1 MIALALRALLAH
13 KLRSAVLAGGFG
25 LGVSVIANL
34 LGIGAVML
42 EQAGAPAL
50 AGGGDLV
57 VAGSVGRVTSARF
70 LLGSVLV
77 RPAFADRVTVAVPNE
92 RRTLYLVRHG
102 VARDRRD
109 GDGRDRD
116 GGDRNGDVR
125 DVRTVPVVARGG
137 IPSLERRLGDEE
149 TSGVAAWIDAPAD
162 RAWTAPDPGD
172 VLRAMDRFH
181 PIPDVPDRADAWAEW
196 LYFNGRQGD
205 ARFYLTFLVG
215 PENEPGRRLAGV
227 RLQLDDGGRRSA
239 WGEAAE
245 VDAEQ
250 VLAEAP
256 DLTIG
261 RSRVRLEDG
270 RFRIKLDLPRMAEA
284 PAVAPGPATAGGV
297 EGSLPRAERAPARPG
312 PGAAA
317 GDAEVGPPR
326 LDETPAGAHGPGAAP
341 SDRAVGAPRA
351 SETAGA
357 SGAAADAPLALPI
370 TTAADR
376 VTGEILLD
384 PDPGRSLPP
393 FTIRGARGW
402 TTGYVVPVMSG
413 TLDGALDV
421 GGRTLSLAGGTGYHD
436 HNWGHWEGVSWQW
449 GQVAGG
455 GFSFVYGR
463 VYPPADAADPE
474 HMPGFLLALGPD
486 GPVGYA
492 TRVTI
497 EERDG
502 VASDGPERIVVR
514 ARSRALD
521 LTMTLGVEDRVVSR
535 MDRAAIGNGLDFH
548 QMRAAYHVR
557 GRVGEQEVDFT
568 AAGAAET
575 FRGRPIPPPPR

>member
-1 MIALALRALLAH
+1 MITLALRALLAH

-70 LLGSVLV
+70 LLGSVLD
-77 RPAFADRVTVAVPNE
+77 RPAFADRVTVGVPNE
-92 RRTLYLVRHG
+92 RRTLYLVRD
-102 VARDRRD
+102 A
-109 GDGRDRD
+109 
-116 GGDRNGDVR
+116 
-125 DVRTVPVVARGG
+125 RTVPVAVRGG

-181 PIPDVPDRADAWAEW
+181 PIPDVPHRADSWAEW

-205 ARFYLTFLVG
+205 ARFYLTLLVG

-245 VDAEQ
+245 VDTEQ

-256 DLTIG
+256 DLSIG

-270 RFRIKLDLPRMAEA
+270 RYRITLDLPRMAAAVDA
-284 PAVAPGPATAGGV
+284 PATVP
-297 EGSLPRAERAPARPG
+297 
-312 PGAAA
+312 AAA
-317 GDAEVGPPR
+317 G
-326 LDETPAGAHGPGAAP
+326 
-341 SDRAVGAPRA
+341 
-351 SETAGA
+351 
-357 SGAAADAPLALPI
+357 
-370 TTAADR
+370 DR

-421 GGRTLSLAGGTGYHD
+421 GGRTLSLAGGSGYHD

-497 EERDG
+497 DERDAAATG
-502 VASDGPERIVVR
+502 EPEHITVR

-535 MDRAAIGNGLDFH
+535 MDRASIGNALDFH

-557 GRVGEQEVDFT
+557 GRVGDEEVDFT

-575 FRGRPIPPPPR
+575 FRGRPIPLPPR

>member
-1 MIALALRALLAH
+1 MITLAFRALLAH

-70 LLGSVLV
+70 LLGSVLD

-92 RRTLYLVRHG
+92 RRTLYLVR
-102 VARDRRD
+102 
-109 GDGRDRD
+109 D
-116 GGDRNGDVR
+116 GG
-125 DVRTVPVVARGG
+125 TVPVAVRGG

-149 TSGVAAWIDAPAD
+149 TSGVSAWNDAPAD
-162 RAWTAPDPGD
+162 RAWTEPDPGD

-181 PIPDVPDRADAWAEW
+181 PIPDVPHRADSWAEW

-245 VDAEQ
+245 VDAAQ

-261 RSRVRLEDG
+261 RSRVRLEGG
-270 RFRIKLDLPRMAEA
+270 RYRITLDLPRMAEA
-284 PAVAPGPATAGGV
+284 PP
-297 EGSLPRAERAPARPG
+297 
-312 PGAAA
+312 
-317 GDAEVGPPR
+317 
-326 LDETPAGAHGPGAAP
+326 
-341 SDRAVGAPRA
+341 GAPR
-351 SETAGA
+351 
-357 SGAAADAPLALPI
+357 P
-370 TTAADR
+370 TAAGTTTTTTTTSSSSSSDR
-376 VTGEILLD
+376 LIGEIVLD

-474 HMPGFLLALGPD
+474 HMPGFLLALGSD

-497 EERDG
+497 DERDG
-502 VASDGPERIVVR
+502 AASDGPERIVVR

-535 MDRAAIGNGLDFH
+535 MDRASIGNALDFH

-575 FRGRPIPPPPR
+575 FRGRPIPPQPR

>member
-1 MIALALRALLAH
+1 
-13 KLRSAVLAGGFG
+13 
-25 LGVSVIANL
+25 
-34 LGIGAVML
+34 
-42 EQAGAPAL
+42 
-50 AGGGDLV
+50 
-57 VAGSVGRVTSARF
+57 
-70 LLGSVLV
+70 
-77 RPAFADRVTVAVPNE
+77 
-92 RRTLYLVRHG
+92 
-102 VARDRRD
+102 
-109 GDGRDRD
+109 
-116 GGDRNGDVR
+116 
-125 DVRTVPVVARGG
+125 
-137 IPSLERRLGDEE
+137 
-149 TSGVAAWIDAPAD
+149 
-162 RAWTAPDPGD
+162 
-172 VLRAMDRFH
+172 MDRFH
-181 PIPDVPDRADAWAEW
+181 PIPDVPDRADSWAEW

-215 PENEPGRRLAGV
+215 PEHEPGRRLAGV

-245 VDAEQ
+245 VDAAQ

-270 RFRIKLDLPRMAEA
+270 RYRITLDLPRMAEA
-284 PAVAPGPATAGGV
+284 PPA
-297 EGSLPRAERAPARPG
+297 
-312 PGAAA
+312 
-317 GDAEVGPPR
+317 
-326 LDETPAGAHGPGAAP
+326 
-341 SDRAVGAPRA
+341 SDR
-351 SETAGA
+351 
-357 SGAAADAPLALPI
+357 L
-370 TTAADR
+370 
-376 VTGEILLD
+376 TGQIVLN

-421 GGRTLSLAGGTGYHD
+421 GGRMLSLAGGSGYHD

-497 EERDG
+497 DERDG
-502 VASDGPERIVVR
+502 AGSDGPQRIVVR

-521 LTMTLGVEDRVVSR
+521 LTMTLGVQDRVVSR
-535 MDRAAIGNGLDFH
+535 MDRASIGNALDFH

>member
-1 MIALALRALLAH
+1 MITLALRALLAH

-50 AGGGDLV
+50 AGGGDVV
-57 VAGSVGRVTSARF
+57 VAGTVGRVPSARF
-70 LLGSVLV
+70 LLGSVLD
-77 RPAFADRVTVAVPNE
+77 RPAFADRVTVAVPSA
-92 RRTLYLVRHG
+92 RRTLYLVRSG
-102 VARDRRD
+102 GAAGAAD
-109 GDGRDRD
+109 GD
-116 GGDRNGDVR
+116 GDVR
-125 DVRTVPVVARGG
+125 DGRTVPVAARGG

-149 TSGVAAWIDAPAD
+149 TSGAAAWIDAPVD
-162 RAWTAPDPGD
+162 RAWTAPDAGD

-181 PIPDVPDRADAWAEW
+181 PIPDVPARAGSWAEW
-196 LYFNGRQGD
+196 LYFNGRAGET
-205 ARFYLTFLVG
+205 RFYLTFLVG
-215 PENEPGRRLAGV
+215 PEREPGRRLAGV
-227 RLQLDDGGRRSA
+227 RLQLDDGGRLVA
-239 WGEAAE
+239 YGETAE
-245 VDAEQ
+245 VDAAR

-256 DLTIG
+256 DLAIG
-261 RSRVRLEDG
+261 RSRVRLDG
-270 RFRIKLDLPRMAEA
+270 GRYRITLDLPRVAEV
-284 PAVAPGPATAGGV
+284 PAGAVEAEPAGVPGEPAGAPGAVPRRLAGASPAGAVEAEPAGGV
-297 EGSLPRAERAPARPG
+297 EAESL
-312 PGAAA
+312 
-317 GDAEVGPPR
+317 V
-326 LDETPAGAHGPGAAP
+326 
-341 SDRAVGAPRA
+341 
-351 SETAGA
+351 
-357 SGAAADAPLALPI
+357 
-370 TTAADR
+370 
-376 VTGEILLD
+376 GEIVLD

-393 FTIRGARGW
+393 FTIRGAGGW

-421 GGRTLSLAGGTGYHD
+421 GGRTFSLAGGTGYHD

-474 HMPGFLLALGPD
+474 HMPGFLLVLGPD

-497 EERDG
+497 DERDAAG
-502 VASDGPERIVVR
+502 TGEPEHIRVR

-521 LTMTLGVEDRVVSR
+521 LTMEIDVEDRVVSR

-548 QMRAAYHVR
+548 QMRASYRVR
-557 GRVGEQEVDFT
+557 GRVGEQHVDFT

-575 FRGRPIPPPPR
+575 FRGRPLPPPAL

>member
-1 MIALALRALLAH
+1 MITLAIRALLAH

-50 AGGGDLV
+50 GGGGDLV

-70 LLGSVLV
+70 LLGSVLD
-77 RPAFADRVTVAVPNE
+77 RPAFADRLTVAVPNE
-92 RRTLYLVRHG
+92 RRTLYLVRG
-102 VARDRRD
+102 
-109 GDGRDRD
+109 GDAGTGGGRG
-116 GGDRNGDVR
+116 GGDRDAGAR
-125 DVRTVPVVARGG
+125 DARTVPVAARGG

-149 TSGVAAWIDAPAD
+149 TSGVAAWMDAPDD
-162 RAWTAPDPGD
+162 RAWTAPEPGD

-181 PIPDVPDRADAWAEW
+181 PIPDVPARADSWAEW
-196 LYFNGRQGD
+196 LYFNGRKGD

-215 PENEPGRRLAGV
+215 PEREPGRRLAGV

-239 WGEAAE
+239 YGETAE
-245 VDAEQ
+245 VDAAR

-261 RSRVRLEDG
+261 RSRVRLDG
-270 RFRIKLDLPRMAEA
+270 GRYRITLDLPRMEEA
-284 PAVAPGPATAGGV
+284 PAGAPGTVPAD
-297 EGSLPRAERAPARPG
+297 GS
-312 PGAAA
+312 AAA
-317 GDAEVGPPR
+317 
-326 LDETPAGAHGPGAAP
+326 PAGALEAVPAYDSAAAPAGALEAVPAGGPAGAPAAAADGPGAAP
-341 SDRAVGAPRA
+341 
-351 SETAGA
+351 AGA
-357 SGAAADAPLALPI
+357 LEAVPADAPGTVPAAGPGAAPAAAADHLA
-370 TTAADR
+370 
-376 VTGEILLD
+376 GEIVLD

-413 TLDGALDV
+413 TLDGALDA
-421 GGRTLSLAGGTGYHD
+421 GGRSLSLAGGTGYHD

-474 HMPGFLLALGPD
+474 RMPGFLLALGPD
-486 GPVGYA
+486 GPEGYA
-492 TRVTI
+492 TSVTI
-497 EERDG
+497 DERDAAG
-502 VASDGPERIVVR
+502 TDEPERITVR

-521 LTMTLGVEDRVVSR
+521 LTMTLDVVDRVVSR
-535 MDRAAIGNGLDFH
+535 MDRAAIGNALDFH
-548 QMRAAYHVR
+548 QMRASYRVR
-557 GRVGEQEVDFT
+557 GRVGDRHVDFT

-575 FRGRPIPPPPR
+575 FRGRPMPSRPD

>member
-1 MIALALRALLAH
+1 MITLAIRALLAH

-70 LLGSVLV
+70 LLGSVLD
-77 RPAFADRVTVAVPNE
+77 RPAFADRVTVAVPHE
-92 RRTLYLVRHG
+92 RRTLYLVR
-102 VARDRRD
+102 D
-109 GDGRDRD
+109 
-116 GGDRNGDVR
+116 GDVR
-125 DVRTVPVVARGG
+125 DGRTVPVAARGG

-149 TSGVAAWIDAPAD
+149 TAGIAAWIDAPAD
-162 RAWTAPDPGD
+162 RRWTAPDAGD

-181 PIPDVPDRADAWAEW
+181 PIPDVPARADSWAEW

-215 PENEPGRRLAGV
+215 PEHEAGRRLAGV
-227 RLQLDDGGRRSA
+227 RLQLDDGGRRTA

-245 VDAEQ
+245 VDAAQ

-261 RSRVRLEDG
+261 RSRVRLEGG
-270 RFRIKLDLPRMAEA
+270 RYRIALDLPRMEEAAAGAPAGGPGLATGDAEA
-284 PAVAPGPATAGGV
+284 AP
-297 EGSLPRAERAPARPG
+297 PRAERAPAGPG
-312 PGAAA
+312 PGATA

-326 LDETPAGAHGPGAAP
+326 LDETPTGSRGPGAA
-341 SDRAVGAPRA
+341 STATTDR
-351 SETAGA
+351 
-357 SGAAADAPLALPI
+357 LI
-370 TTAADR
+370 
-376 VTGEILLD
+376 GEILLD
-384 PDPGRSLPP
+384 PDLGRSLPP

-413 TLDGALDV
+413 SLDGVLDV
-421 GGRTLSLAGGTGYHD
+421 GGRTLSLAGGSGYHD

-497 EERDG
+497 DERDG
-502 VASDGPERIVVR
+502 AATGGPERIVVR

-535 MDRAAIGNGLDFH
+535 MDRAAIGNALDFH

-557 GRVGEQEVDFT
+557 GRVGDEEVDFT

-575 FRGRPIPPPPR
+575 FRGRPTPPQPR

>member
-70 LLGSVLV
+70 LLGSVLD
-77 RPAFADRVTVAVPNE
+77 RPAFADRLTVAVPNE
-92 RRTLYLVRHG
+92 RRMLYLVR
-102 VARDRRD
+102 
-109 GDGRDRD
+109 D
-116 GGDRNGDVR
+116 GG
-125 DVRTVPVVARGG
+125 TVPVAARGG

-162 RAWTAPDPGD
+162 RAWTAPEPGG

-181 PIPDVPDRADAWAEW
+181 PIPDVPARADSWAEW

-205 ARFYLTFLVG
+205 VRFYLTFLVG
-215 PENEPGRRLAGV
+215 PESEPGRRLAGV

-245 VDAEQ
+245 VDAAQ

-261 RSRVRLEDG
+261 RSRVRLEGG
-270 RFRIKLDLPRMAEA
+270 RYRIALDLPRMAEA
-284 PAVAPGPATAGGV
+284 RPGPPRPAATGEAGDSRGPGPAAVGEAEDG
-297 EGSLPRAERAPARPG
+297 LPRTSETLTGA
-312 PGAAA
+312 PGA
-317 GDAEVGPPR
+317 
-326 LDETPAGAHGPGAAP
+326 GAAP
-341 SDRAVGAPRA
+341 DG
-351 SETAGA
+351 
-357 SGAAADAPLALPI
+357 I
-370 TTAADR
+370 AADR
-376 VTGEILLD
+376 LTGEIVLD

-413 TLDGALDV
+413 TVGGALEA
-421 GGRTLSLAGGTGYHD
+421 GGRTLSLTGGSGYHD
-436 HNWGHWEGVSWQW
+436 HNWGHWEDVSWQW
-449 GQVAGG
+449 GQVAGA

-497 EERDG
+497 DERDG
-502 VASDGPERIVVR
+502 AASDGPERITVR

-535 MDRAAIGNGLDFH
+535 MDGASIGNALDFH

-575 FRGRPIPPPPR
+575 FRGRPIPPQPR

>member
-1 MIALALRALLAH
+1 MITLALRALLAH

-50 AGGGDLV
+50 GGGGDLV

-70 LLGSVLV
+70 LLGSVLD
-77 RPAFADRVTVAVPNE
+77 RPAFAERVAAAAPSA
-92 RRTLYLVRHG
+92 RRSLYLVR
-102 VARDRRD
+102 
-109 GDGRDRD
+109 DGRT
-116 GGDRNGDVR
+116 VR
-125 DVRTVPVVARGG
+125 VAARGG
-137 IPSLERRLGDEE
+137 IPSRGRALGDDE
-149 TSGVAAWIDAPAD
+149 TSGVAAWIDAPGD
-162 RAWTAPDPGD
+162 RAWTAPEAGD

-181 PIPDVPDRADAWAEW
+181 PIPDVPARAESWAEW
-196 LYFNGRQGD
+196 LYFNGRKGD

-215 PENEPGRRLAGV
+215 PEREPGRRLAGV

-239 WGEAAE
+239 YGATAE
-245 VDAEQ
+245 VDAAR

-261 RSRVRLEDG
+261 RSRVRLVGG
-270 RFRIKLDLPRMAEA
+270 RYHITLDLPPMEEA
-284 PAVAPGPATAGGV
+284 PAGVPGAAPADGPAGVPGVPVPAPADGADGVPGTAPADGPAAASTGAFEAV
-297 EGSLPRAERAPARPG
+297 PPDALRAAPVDAPRAAP
-312 PGAAA
+312 AAA
-317 GDAEVGPPR
+317 GD
-326 LDETPAGAHGPGAAP
+326 H
-341 SDRAVGAPRA
+341 
-351 SETAGA
+351 
-357 SGAAADAPLALPI
+357 LA
-370 TTAADR
+370 
-376 VTGEILLD
+376 GEIVLD

-413 TLDGALDV
+413 SLDGALEV
-421 GGRTLSLAGGTGYHD
+421 GGRTLSLSGGTGYHD
-436 HNWGHWEGVSWQW
+436 HNWGHWEGVTWQW

-486 GPVGYA
+486 GPEGYA
-492 TRVTI
+492 TSVTI
-497 EERDG
+497 EERDAAG
-502 VASDGPERIVVR
+502 TDEPERITVR

-521 LTMTLGVEDRVVSR
+521 LTMTLDVEDRVVSR
-535 MDRAAIGNGLDFH
+535 MDRAAIGNALDFH
-548 QMRAAYHVR
+548 QMRTSYHVR
-557 GRVGEQEVDFT
+557 GRVGDRRVDFT

-575 FRGRPIPPPPR
+575 FRGRPLPLQPD

>member
-1 MIALALRALLAH
+1 MITLAFRALLAH

-70 LLGSVLV
+70 LLGSVLD
-77 RPAFADRVTVAVPNE
+77 RPAFADRVKVAVPNE
-92 RRTLYLVRHG
+92 RRTLYLVR
-102 VARDRRD
+102 D
-109 GDGRDRD
+109 G
-116 GGDRNGDVR
+116 
-125 DVRTVPVVARGG
+125 RTVPVAARGG

-149 TSGVAAWIDAPAD
+149 TSGVAAWIDAPGD
-162 RAWTAPDPGD
+162 RAWTAPDAGD

-181 PIPDVPDRADAWAEW
+181 PIPDVPARADSWAEW

-215 PENEPGRRLAGV
+215 PEHEPGRRLAGV

-245 VDAEQ
+245 VDAAQ

-261 RSRVRLEDG
+261 RSRVRLEGG
-270 RFRIKLDLPRMAEA
+270 RYRITLDLPRMAA
-284 PAVAPGPATAGGV
+284 AAGTPAGG
-297 EGSLPRAERAPARPG
+297 PG
-312 PGAAA
+312 LGT
-317 GDAEVGPPR
+317 GDAEVGPQR
-326 LDETPAGAHGPGAAP
+326 MDETPTGPHGSGPAPGDAAAGL
-341 SDRAVGAPRA
+341 PRA
-351 SETAGA
+351 TETAARA
-357 SGAAADAPLALPI
+357 SRSVADAARALA
-370 TTAADR
+370 TTATTTVDR
-376 VTGEILLD
+376 LTGEILLD

-413 TLDGALDV
+413 TLDGVLDV
-421 GGRTLSLAGGTGYHD
+421 GGRALSLAGGTGYHD

-497 EERDG
+497 DERDG
-502 VASDGPERIVVR
+502 AASDGPERIVVR

-535 MDRAAIGNGLDFH
+535 MDRASIGNALDFH
-548 QMRAAYHVR
+548 QMRAGYHVR
-557 GRVGEQEVDFT
+557 GRVGEREVDFT

-575 FRGRPIPPPPR
+575 FRGRPIPPQPR

>member
-1 MIALALRALLAH
+1 MITLAVRALLAH

-50 AGGGDLV
+50 GGGGDLV

-70 LLGSVLV
+70 LLGSVLD
-77 RPAFADRVTVAVPNE
+77 RPAFADRVAAAAPSA
-92 RRTLYLVRHG
+92 RRSLYLVR
-102 VARDRRD
+102 
-109 GDGRDRD
+109 DGRT
-116 GGDRNGDVR
+116 VR
-125 DVRTVPVVARGG
+125 VAARGG
-137 IPSLERRLGDEE
+137 IPSRGRALGDDE
-149 TSGVAAWIDAPAD
+149 TSGVAAWIDAPGD
-162 RAWTAPDPGD
+162 RAWTAPDAGD

-181 PIPDVPDRADAWAEW
+181 PIPDVPARAESWAEW
-196 LYFNGRQGD
+196 LYFNGRKGD

-215 PENEPGRRLAGV
+215 PEREPGRRLAGV
-227 RLQLDDGGRRSA
+227 RLQLDDDGRRSA
-239 WGEAAE
+239 YGATAE
-245 VDAEQ
+245 VDAAR

-261 RSRVRLEDG
+261 RSRVRLVGG
-270 RFRIKLDLPRMAEA
+270 RYHITLDLPPMEEA
-284 PAVAPGPATAGGV
+284 PAGVPVPAPADGPAAASTGGFEAV
-297 EGSLPRAERAPARPG
+297 PPDALRAAPVDASRAAP
-312 PGAAA
+312 AAA
-317 GDAEVGPPR
+317 GD
-326 LDETPAGAHGPGAAP
+326 H
-341 SDRAVGAPRA
+341 
-351 SETAGA
+351 
-357 SGAAADAPLALPI
+357 LA
-370 TTAADR
+370 
-376 VTGEILLD
+376 GEIVLA

-413 TLDGALDV
+413 SLDGALEA
-421 GGRTLSLAGGTGYHD
+421 GGRTLSLSGGTGYHD
-436 HNWGHWEGVSWQW
+436 HNWGYWEGVSWQW

-486 GPVGYA
+486 GPEGYA
-492 TRVTI
+492 TSVTI
-497 EERDG
+497 DERDAAG
-502 VASDGPERIVVR
+502 TDEPERITVR

-521 LTMTLGVEDRVVSR
+521 LTMTLDVEDRVVSR
-535 MDRAAIGNGLDFH
+535 MDRAAIGNALDFH
-548 QMRAAYHVR
+548 QMRTSYHVR
-557 GRVGEQEVDFT
+557 GRVGDRRVDFT

-575 FRGRPIPPPPR
+575 FRGRPLPLQPD

>member
-1 MIALALRALLAH
+1 M
-13 KLRSAVLAGGFG
+13 LAGGFG

-70 LLGSVLV
+70 LLGSVLD

-92 RRTLYLVRHG
+92 RRTLYLVR
-102 VARDRRD
+102 D
-109 GDGRDRD
+109 G
-116 GGDRNGDVR
+116 
-125 DVRTVPVVARGG
+125 RTVPVAGRGG

-149 TSGVAAWIDAPAD
+149 TSGVAAWIDDPGD

-181 PIPDVPDRADAWAEW
+181 PIPDVPARADSWAEW
-196 LYFNGRQGD
+196 LYFNGRKGD

-215 PENEPGRRLAGV
+215 PEHEPGRRLAGV

-245 VDAEQ
+245 VDAAQ

-261 RSRVRLEDG
+261 RSRVHLEEG
-270 RFRIKLDLPRMAEA
+270 RYRIALDLPRMAEA
-284 PAVAPGPATAGGV
+284 EETRAAAPGPA
-297 EGSLPRAERAPARPG
+297 
-312 PGAAA
+312 
-317 GDAEVGPPR
+317 DR
-326 LDETPAGAHGPGAAP
+326 L
-341 SDRAVGAPRA
+341 S
-351 SETAGA
+351 
-357 SGAAADAPLALPI
+357 
-370 TTAADR
+370 
-376 VTGEILLD
+376 GEILLD

-393 FTIRGARGW
+393 FTIRGAGGW
-402 TTGYVVPVMSG
+402 TTGYVVPAMSG
-413 TLDGALDV
+413 SLDGALDV

-497 EERDG
+497 DERDG
-502 VASDGPERIVVR
+502 AASDGPQRIVVR

-521 LTMTLGVEDRVVSR
+521 LTMTLDVEDRVVSR
-535 MDRAAIGNGLDFH
+535 MDRASIGNALDFH

-557 GRVGEQEVDFT
+557 GRVGEQQVDFT

>member
-1 MIALALRALLAH
+1 MITLAIRALLAH

-50 AGGGDLV
+50 GGGGDLV

-70 LLGSVLV
+70 LLGSVLD
-77 RPAFADRVTVAVPNE
+77 RPAFAERVAAAAPSA
-92 RRTLYLVRHG
+92 RRSLYLVR
-102 VARDRRD
+102 
-109 GDGRDRD
+109 DGRT
-116 GGDRNGDVR
+116 VR
-125 DVRTVPVVARGG
+125 VAARGG
-137 IPSLERRLGDEE
+137 IPSRGRALGDDE
-149 TSGVAAWIDAPAD
+149 TAGVAAWIDAPGD
-162 RAWTAPDPGD
+162 RAWTAPEAGD

-181 PIPDVPDRADAWAEW
+181 PIPDVPARAESWAEW
-196 LYFNGRQGD
+196 LYFNGRKGD

-215 PENEPGRRLAGV
+215 PEREPGRRLAGV

-239 WGEAAE
+239 YGATAE
-245 VDAEQ
+245 VDAAQ

-261 RSRVRLEDG
+261 RSQVRLDG
-270 RFRIKLDLPRMAEA
+270 GRYHITLDLPRLAEA
-284 PAVAPGPATAGGV
+284 PAEAPGAVPAD
-297 EGSLPRAERAPARPG
+297 G
-312 PGAAA
+312 PGAAS
-317 GDAEVGPPR
+317 
-326 LDETPAGAHGPGAAP
+326 AGASEAVPPDALGAAPVDAPGAAP
-341 SDRAVGAPRA
+341 VDALGAVP
-351 SETAGA
+351 
-357 SGAAADAPLALPI
+357 AAAGDHLA
-370 TTAADR
+370 
-376 VTGEILLD
+376 GEIVLD

-413 TLDGALDV
+413 SLDGTLEV
-421 GGRTLSLAGGTGYHD
+421 GGRSLSLAGGTGYHD

-492 TRVTI
+492 TSVTI
-497 EERDG
+497 DERDAAG
-502 VASDGPERIVVR
+502 TDEPERITVR

-521 LTMTLGVEDRVVSR
+521 LTMNLDVADRVVSR
-535 MDRAAIGNGLDFH
+535 MDRAAIGNALDFH
-548 QMRAAYHVR
+548 QMRASYRVR
-557 GRVGEQEVDFT
+557 GRVGDRHVDFT

-575 FRGRPIPPPPR
+575 FRGRPLAVPPD

>member
-1 MIALALRALLAH
+1 MITLALRALLAH

-50 AGGGDLV
+50 GGGGDLV

-70 LLGSVLV
+70 LLGSVLD
-77 RPAFADRVTVAVPNE
+77 RPAFADRVAAAAPSL
-92 RRTLYLVRHG
+92 RRRLYLVR
-102 VARDRRD
+102 
-109 GDGRDRD
+109 D
-116 GGDRNGDVR
+116 GGGHDGPA
-125 DVRTVPVVARGG
+125 TVPVSARGG
-137 IPSLERRLGDEE
+137 IPSRERALGDDE
-149 TSGVAAWIDAPAD
+149 TSGVATWIDEPGD
-162 RAWTAPDPGD
+162 RAWTAPEAGG

-181 PIPDVPDRADAWAEW
+181 PIPNVPERAESWAEW

-205 ARFYLTFLVG
+205 VRFYLTFLVG
-215 PENEPGRRLAGV
+215 PEHEPGRRLAGV

-239 WGEAAE
+239 YGAAAE
-245 VDAEQ
+245 VDAAR

-261 RSRVRLEDG
+261 GSRVRLDG
-270 RFRIKLDLPRMAEA
+270 DRYRITLDLPRMEEA
-284 PAVAPGPATAGGV
+284 PAGAPGTGPADG
-297 EGSLPRAERAPARPG
+297 PRAAPAGALEAVPPDG
-312 PGAAA
+312 PGA
-317 GDAEVGPPR
+317 GPP
-326 LDETPAGAHGPGAAP
+326 DGPRAAP
-341 SDRAVGAPRA
+341 A
-351 SETAGA
+351 
-357 SGAAADAPLALPI
+357 AAADRLA
-370 TTAADR
+370 
-376 VTGEILLD
+376 GEIVLD

-413 TLDGALDV
+413 TLDGALEV
-421 GGRTLSLAGGTGYHD
+421 EGRTLPLAGGAGYHD

-486 GPVGYA
+486 GPEGYA
-492 TRVTI
+492 TSVRI
-497 EERDG
+497 DERDAAG
-502 VASDGPERIVVR
+502 TDEPERITVR

-521 LTMTLGVEDRVVSR
+521 LTMTLDVVDRVVSR
-535 MDRAAIGNGLDFH
+535 MDRAAIGNALDFH
-548 QMRAAYHVR
+548 QMRASYRVR
-557 GRVGEQEVDFT
+557 GRVGDRRVDFT

-575 FRGRPIPPPPR
+575 FRGRPLPSPPR

>member
-1 MIALALRALLAH
+1 MITLAIRALLAH

-50 AGGGDLV
+50 GGGGDLV

-70 LLGSVLV
+70 LLGSVLD
-77 RPAFADRVTVAVPNE
+77 RPAFADRLTVAVPNE
-92 RRTLYLVRHG
+92 RRTLYLVRG
-102 VARDRRD
+102 
-109 GDGRDRD
+109 GDAGTGGGRG
-116 GGDRNGDVR
+116 GGDRDVGAR
-125 DVRTVPVVARGG
+125 DARTVPVAARGG

-149 TSGVAAWIDAPAD
+149 TSGVAAWMDAPGD
-162 RAWTAPDPGD
+162 RAWTAPEPGD

-181 PIPDVPDRADAWAEW
+181 PIPDVPERADSWAEW
-196 LYFNGRQGD
+196 LYFNGRKGD

-215 PENEPGRRLAGV
+215 PEREPGRRLAGV

-239 WGEAAE
+239 YGETAE
-245 VDAEQ
+245 VDAAR

-261 RSRVRLEDG
+261 RSRVRLDG
-270 RFRIKLDLPRMAEA
+270 GRYRITLDLPRMEEA
-284 PAVAPGPATAGGV
+284 QAGAPGTVPAY
-297 EGSLPRAERAPARPG
+297 GS
-312 PGAAA
+312 AAA
-317 GDAEVGPPR
+317 
-326 LDETPAGAHGPGAAP
+326 PAGALEAVPADGPGAAP
-341 SDRAVGAPRA
+341 A
-351 SETAGA
+351 
-357 SGAAADAPLALPI
+357 AAADHLA
-370 TTAADR
+370 
-376 VTGEILLD
+376 GEIALD

-413 TLDGALDV
+413 TLDGALDA
-421 GGRTLSLAGGTGYHD
+421 GGRSLSLAGGTGYHD

-474 HMPGFLLALGPD
+474 RMPGFLLALGPD
-486 GPVGYA
+486 GPEGYA
-492 TRVTI
+492 TSVTI
-497 EERDG
+497 DERDAAG
-502 VASDGPERIVVR
+502 TDEPERITVR

-521 LTMTLGVEDRVVSR
+521 LTMTLDVVDRVVSR
-535 MDRAAIGNGLDFH
+535 MDRAAIGNALDFH
-548 QMRAAYHVR
+548 QMRASYRVR
-557 GRVGEQEVDFT
+557 GRVGDRHVDFT

-575 FRGRPIPPPPR
+575 FRGRPIPSRPD

>member
-1 MIALALRALLAH
+1 MITLAFRALLAH

-70 LLGSVLV
+70 LLGNVLD

-102 VARDRRD
+102 DA
-109 GDGRDRD
+109 GDGADGGRGEAGGADRD
-116 GGDRNGDVR
+116 GGDRDGGDRGGGDREGGLGVG
-125 DVRTVPVVARGG
+125 VGRTVPVAARGG

-149 TSGVAAWIDAPAD
+149 TSGVAAWIDAPGD
-162 RAWTAPDPGD
+162 RAWTAPDAGD

-181 PIPDVPDRADAWAEW
+181 PIPDVPARADSWAEW

-215 PENEPGRRLAGV
+215 PEHEPGRRLAGV
-227 RLQLDDGGRRSA
+227 RLQLDEGGRRSA

-245 VDAEQ
+245 VDAAR

-270 RFRIKLDLPRMAEA
+270 RYRITLDLPRMAEA
-284 PAVAPGPATAGGV
+284 PPGAPRPTAAGDAAVSPPRTEETPAGAPAPGAT
-297 EGSLPRAERAPARPG
+297 
-312 PGAAA
+312 A
-317 GDAEVGPPR
+317 GDAEVDLPR
-326 LDETPAGAHGPGAAP
+326 VDETPTGSHGPGAAP
-341 SDRAVGAPRA
+341 ASSSSDR
-351 SETAGA
+351 
-357 SGAAADAPLALPI
+357 L
-370 TTAADR
+370 
-376 VTGEILLD
+376 TGDILLD

-421 GGRTLSLAGGTGYHD
+421 SGRALSLAGGSGYHD

-497 EERDG
+497 AERDG
-502 VASDGPERIVVR
+502 AASDGPERIVVR

-535 MDRAAIGNGLDFH
+535 MDRASIGNALDFH
-548 QMRAAYHVR
+548 QMRAAYHVH
-557 GRVGEQEVDFT
+557 GRVGGEEVDFT

>member
-1 MIALALRALLAH
+1 MIRLALRALLAH

-70 LLGSVLV
+70 LLGNVLD
-77 RPAFADRVTVAVPNE
+77 RPAFADRVAVAVPNE
-92 RRTLYLVRHG
+92 RRTLYLVR
-102 VARDRRD
+102 
-109 GDGRDRD
+109 D
-116 GGDRNGDVR
+116 GGDRNGDGR
-125 DVRTVPVVARGG
+125 GVRTVPVAARGG

-149 TSGVAAWIDAPAD
+149 TAGVAAWIDAPGD
-162 RAWTAPDPGD
+162 RAWTAPDAGG

-181 PIPDVPDRADAWAEW
+181 PIPDVPARADSWAEW

-215 PENEPGRRLAGV
+215 PEHEPGRRLAGV

-245 VDAEQ
+245 VDAAQ

-270 RFRIKLDLPRMAEA
+270 RYRIALDLPRMAAAPPGA
-284 PAVAPGPATAGGV
+284 PAGGPRSAT
-297 EGSLPRAERAPARPG
+297 
-312 PGAAA
+312 
-317 GDAEVGPPR
+317 GDSEVGPPR
-326 LDETPAGAHGPGAAP
+326 MVETVPHRPGAAP
-341 SDRAVGAPRA
+341 GDPAAGLPRTSETAAGASEAAVDAPRA
-351 SETAGA
+351 ATAT
-357 SGAAADAPLALPI
+357 P
-370 TTAADR
+370 TTTTTTTTTTSSSSSSDR
-376 VTGEILLD
+376 LTGQIVLD

-413 TLDGALDV
+413 SLDGALNV
-421 GGRTLSLAGGTGYHD
+421 GGRTLSLAGGSGYHD

-497 EERDG
+497 DERDG
-502 VASDGPERIVVR
+502 AASDGPQRIVVR

-535 MDRAAIGNGLDFH
+535 MDRASIGNALDFH